1 MSLRRR
7 GMARLARRNAER
19 RLAVLGCIRL
29 FGLAMKRV
37 FPQKRIVFL
46 FFEPVRSART
56 FLVPLAHVTRNRFA
70 ERFRFRAF
78 EGDNFLG
85 HFRYSFDSCAGV
97 ASDSS
102 PSPSLSSSSV
112 KPKSEVTDW
121 RVRDT
126 LFCASHL
133 QWQLTVNFPNGP
145 ASPRAFGNGL
155 IDLSH
160 L

>member
-1 MSLRRR
+1 MSIRRR

-29 FGLAMKRV
+29 FSLAMKRV

-46 FFEPVRSART
+46 FLEPVRRLRAL
-56 FLVPLAHVTRNRFA
+56 LVPLGHVTRNGFT

-85 HFRYSFDSCAGV
+85 HLRYSFDSCAGV

-112 KPKSEVTDW
+112 KPKIEVTDS
-121 RVRDT
+121 R
-126 LFCASHL
+126 
-133 QWQLTVNFPNGP
+133 
-145 ASPRAFGNGL
+145 
-155 IDLSH
+155 
-160 L
+160 